1 MDNKYNDFTTS
12 NRVYMLIIALGILV
26 MFFYGHFIVGFAA
39 LALYTVLVVY
49 NIKHS
54 KVKKDEWNRF
64 IEDFSSKL
72 DIATRSTLVNLPFP
86 LVIVGTKGD
95 VAWYNQNFSN
105 MLEGEEILGRSI
117 NDTIKDINV
126 RYILDEKKS
135 VFRHVN
141 FKNKYYDI
149 HSSVVDTDDNKGDT
163 EKIILLYF
171 YDTTEQVKL
180 EKSIEDSRE
189 VIMLLEVDNLDE
201 VVKTTEEDKRP
212 QLIADI
218 ERTINNYAQ
227 SINGMLKKYSSSK
240 YVLVAHEITINKE
253 MDKKFDILDTIR
265 EINDG
270 NTLAVTIS
278 MGVGRGGKTPQENFA
293 LATSAKELALGR
305 GGDQVVVKNV
315 EKLSFYGGK
324 TKEVEKRTKVRAR
337 VISHA
342 LMDLIKG
349 SSKVFIM
356 GHKMPDTDCFGAS
369 IGIYSAVRLLNK
381 ECYIILEGKNNSNI
395 EYQLNKLKEDPDYDN
410 VFVDG
415 DYCRDIMDENSLLI
429 VVDVHNK
436 SYVQNI
442 DVVKECKKI
451 VIIDHHRRSPDFI
464 EGAVLSYIETYA
476 SSTSELV
483 TEMLQYMIENPKIK
497 PIEAEALL
505 AGICVDTK
513 NFYFKTG
520 VRTFEAAGFLR
531 RLGADT
537 IEIKRLFS
545 EDLNTYLKRAEI
557 IKAAKVKN
565 NIAIAICPPEIE
577 DTVLAAQAADELL
590 NITGIQASFVIVKI
604 DNEVFISGRS
614 LGDINVQLM
623 MEALG
628 GGGHM
633 TMAGA
638 KLENV
643 STEDALD
650 KLQLAIDKN
659 LGEGDK

>member
-12 NRVYMLIIALGILV
+12 NRVYMLIIAIGILV
-26 MFFYGHFIVGFAA
+26 IFFYGHFITGIVA

-72 DIATRSTLVNLPFP
+72 DVATSSTLVNLPLP
-86 LVIVGTKGD
+86 LVIVGNKGD
-95 VAWYNQNFSN
+95 VVWYNQNFYN
-105 MLEGEEILGRSI
+105 MLEGEEILGKSI
-117 NDTIKDINV
+117 NDTIKDINI
-126 RYILDEKKS
+126 RYILDEKKN
-135 VFRHVN
+135 VFKYVS

-149 HSSVVDTDDNKGDT
+149 HTSVVDTDDNKVT
-163 EKIILLYF
+163 SEKIILLYF
-171 YDTTEQVKL
+171 YDTTELVNL
-180 EKSIEDSRE
+180 EKSIGDTRE

-201 VVKTTEEDKRP
+201 VVKTTEEDKKP

-218 ERTINNYAQ
+218 ERALNNYAQ
-227 SINGMLKKYSSSK
+227 SISGMLKKYSSSK

-253 MDKKFDILDTIR
+253 MEKKFDILDTIR
-265 EINDG
+265 EISNG
-270 NTLAVTIS
+270 NKLAVTIS
-278 MGVGRGGKTPQENFA
+278 MGVGIGGKTPQENLA

-305 GGDQVVVKNV
+305 GGDQVVVKNN

-356 GHKMPDTDCFGAS
+356 GHKNPDTDCFGAS

-415 DYCRDIMDENSLLI
+415 DYCIDIMDENSLLI

-442 DVVKECKKI
+442 DVVKECKKV
-451 VIIDHHRRSPDFI
+451 VIIDHHRRSPDYI

-537 IEIKRLFS
+537 IEIKKLFS
-545 EDLNTYLKRAEI
+545 EDFNTYIKRADI
-557 IKAAKVKN
+557 IKAAKVNN

-604 DNEVFISGRS
+604 DDEVFISARS

-638 KLENV
+638 RMQNV
-643 STEDALD
+643 STQDALEQ
-650 KLQLAIDKN
+650 LQSAIDKN